1 MRSPKVCSSQHVD
14 RLSNLP
20 NHIIHHI
27 LSFLDAKYA
36 VQTSVLAKG
45 WRNLWTS
52 VHVLHLNSNSFR
64 RLRSFKKFVVAVLNK
79 LNHNTT
85 AGTFLFS
92 YRGRIDD
99 YLKERVIYFASFHGV
114 GHLVL
119 DLGCKRPP
127 VSQALLNC
135 QTFKTIKLKNA
146 TFTTSFGF
154 SKLTTLH
161 LKHCLFSLVSNCFDF
176 SDCLPNLSSL
186 SLLGCDF
193 TRFKVLKISG
203 PQLLNVTI
211 RSMWYCYGG
220 LSKGCKVEISA
231 PKLTFL
237 SYKESHVVDFS
248 VINLPSLQHADVDVF
263 LSYEEENEDIQYLLK
278 FFQGL
283 YNVQSATLSYST
295 IQALNGVPGLEH
307 RQSPFSRLS
316 LKLTHPS
323 DCPFPLPV
331 KVAKYLCNGSPTPDT
346 ILAKSQ
352 RYFLFGI

>member
-1 MRSPKVCSSQHVD
+1 MKSKWTCRAGLQLELLNLRSQHVD

-20 NHIIHHI
+20 NHIIQHI

-64 RLRSFKKFVVAVLNK
+64 RLGRFKKFVVAVLNK
-79 LNHNTT
+79 LNHNST
-85 AGTFLFS
+85 AGTFIFS

-99 YLKERVIYFASFHGV
+99 YLKKRVIYFATVHGID
-114 GHLVL
+114 HLVL
-119 DLGCKRPP
+119 DMGCKRPP
-127 VSQALLNC
+127 VSQELLSC
-135 QTFKTIKLKNA
+135 QTLKTIKLKNA

-161 LKHCLFSLVSNCFDF
+161 LKHYSRFLKYQDPNC
-176 SDCLPNLSSL
+176 SIY
-186 SLLGCDF
+186 
-193 TRFKVLKISG
+193 R
-203 PQLLNVTI
+203 
-211 RSMWYCYGG
+211 
-220 LSKGCKVEISA
+220 
-231 PKLTFL
+231 
-237 SYKESHVVDFS
+237 ESHVVDLS

-263 LSYEEENEDIQYLLK
+263 LSYEEENKDIQCLLK

-295 IQALNGVPGLEH
+295 IQALNGVPGLELQ
-307 RQSPFSRLS
+307 QSPFSRLS

-323 DCPFPLPV
+323 DCSFPIPV

-346 ILAKSQ
+346 ILVE
-352 RYFLFGI
+352 

>member
-1 MRSPKVCSSQHVD
+1 MFEHSRPWAWP
-14 RLSNLP
+14 LTG
-20 NHIIHHI
+20 
-27 LSFLDAKYA
+27 YA
-36 VQTSVLAKG
+36 VQM
-45 WRNLWTS
+45 
-52 VHVLHLNSNSFR
+52 SFFE
-64 RLRSFKKFVVAVLNK
+64 L
-79 LNHNTT
+79 
-85 AGTFLFS
+85 FL
-92 YRGRIDD
+92 
-99 YLKERVIYFASFHGV
+99 E
-114 GHLVL
+114 
-119 DLGCKRPP
+119 
-127 VSQALLNC
+127 
-135 QTFKTIKLKNA
+135 
-146 TFTTSFGF
+146 
-154 SKLTTLH
+154 
-161 LKHCLFSLVSNCFDF
+161 
-176 SDCLPNLSSL
+176 DCLPNLSSL

-237 SYKESHVVDFS
+237 SYKESHMVDFS

-307 RQSPFSRLS
+307 QQSPFSRLS

-323 DCPFPLPV
+323 DCPFPIPV